1 MRFVK
6 IAIAFIA
13 SAIVGAFCFLV
24 ILATSDGVSF
34 RSLKAYV
41 ILSGSMEPEVPLGS
55 IVVVRP
61 TLLYFPGDIISFKPD
76 PKNKMAVTH
85 RITQKYD
92 TGIYNSGLYETK
104 GDANNAVDSA
114 SVKQDQIVGK
124 VFLTVPYIGYAAQ
137 AAKTKKGFIF
147 LIIVPSTIIIY
158 EELKTLKKELAAL
171 LKKLKSSKT
180 NGRALIFVPMIAS
193 IFVLTSH
200 SQALFSD
207 KETSSN
213 NSFQAG
219 AWTTPTLTPVPTET
233 PIPTPTPTP
242 SNLANHIVISEI
254 QINGDNANQD
264 FVELYNPTNTNVNLN
279 GWQIRRKT
287 SGSGGSSEA
296 SLVSIGVGKS
306 IPAYG
311 FFLWANEQGG
321 YSSSVGADVSN
332 DNNLSENY
340 SIVLK
345 NASDE
350 VVDSVAWG
358 NNTYYIEGT
367 AISQSPATNESFERK
382 AYSSSTTSSM
392 TSGSDVEKGNAYD
405 SQDNISDF
413 IVRTTS
419 QPQNSGSLSEIP

>member
-1 MRFVK
+1 MRFVR

-13 SAIVGAFCFLV
+13 SAIVGITCAL
-24 ILATSDGVSF
+24 IIMAASDGVSF
-34 RSLKAYV
+34 RSLKAYA
-41 ILSGSMEPEVPLGS
+41 ILSGSMEPKLPLGS
-55 IVVVRP
+55 VVAVRP
-61 TLLYFPGDIISFKPD
+61 ALQYSVGDIITFFPA
-76 PKNKMAVTH
+76 PNNKIPVTH
-85 RITQKYD
+85 RVTKVYGTSTQ
-92 TGIYNSGLYETK
+92 NNLLYETK
-104 GDANNAVDSA
+104 GDKNNAVDTGSI
-114 SVKQDQIVGK
+114 KQGQIIGK
-124 VFLTVPYIGYAAQ
+124 VFFYVPYIGYAVQ

-158 EELKTLKKELAAL
+158 EELRTLKKELANL
-171 LKKLKSSKT
+171 LKKLKSNKT
-180 NGRALIFVPMIAS
+180 NGRALILVPMIAS
-193 IFVLTSH
+193 IFVLTSY
-200 SQALFSD
+200 SRAFFSD

-219 AWTTPTLTPVPTET
+219 AWTTPTSTPIPTET

-345 NASDE
+345 NVSDE

-413 IVRTTS
+413 IVRMMS
-419 QPQNSGSLSEIP
+419 QPQNSASPTETP